1 MRQKLSMLSFPLL
14 LIYCYLVNSAEIAFN
29 VGAGA
34 PPLVKTR
41 RSGHWELLSLNSV
54 FSNSLNMLSKRA
66 LLSCVSSS
74 HVLPLVSQRLHPVS
88 LWWHTHFLRCQSSC
102 LPCNFNSDGFKEMY
116 SFVDYPFSSCC

>member
-41 RSGHWELLSLNSV
+41 RSGHWELLSLTTGDHLGSLLWV
-54 FSNSLNMLSKRA
+54 HFLVSLN
-66 LLSCVSSS
+66 
-74 HVLPLVSQRLHPVS
+74 
-88 LWWHTHFLRCQSSC
+88 
-102 LPCNFNSDGFKEMY
+102 E
-116 SFVDYPFSSCC
+116 FS